1 MLFKKS
7 VINLFFRQNLKVE
20 IDFAVLR
27 VLSRLF
33 QMCTMLWYYI
43 VFARWNNHPPHPPSP
58 PPNHEISWT
67 SSNRHKYICFSEAL
81 EAGALQKTTRHKT
94 TGARLR
100 PSRVYSRNARNYC
113 CESSRVSLTRQMR
126 LGPKKKPIWRRSGHT
141 EHVCF

>member
-1 MLFKKS
+1 MVYS
-7 VINLFFRQNLKVE
+7 TAGSSNLYLILGCIISNFLY
-20 IDFAVLR
+20 
-27 VLSRLF
+27 LSFSTL
-33 QMCTMLWYYI
+33 YYGSSWRSDTI
-43 VFARWNNHPPHPPSP
+43 VFARLNTP
-58 PPNHEISWT
+58 PPPALNREISRT
-67 SSNRHKYICFSEAL
+67 SSYRHKYICFSEAL

-126 LGPKKKPIWRRSGHT
+126 LGPKKKPIWRRSGHA